1 MAGFWY
7 NAQVMRRRIPPALIA
22 TGTMLGYIVGVGL
35 FGVPYVY
42 VHGGVWWGVV
52 ITCLAGVVLTLLHVM
67 FLQTLAASKERMRDV
82 KMIGTYLGPWAR
94 RLAFVTAVLT
104 TYGTLLAYTIAAGR
118 FGATLLAPVAT
129 AVDPFWLSLVFFAFF
144 TAIVLRGR
152 AFMAN
157 VETIFT
163 FLLILAVLVL
173 LAFILP
179 SVRPEHFTWLAP
191 RGIFAVYGVALYA
204 LGGAAAVPTVFELLK
219 PDHRAATRAV
229 VRGTL
234 IAMGITVA
242 FGLVVAGGSGLRTT
256 EESLTGLA
264 AVVGPGIASVGA
276 VFGLLG
282 ILTSFLPLTIYLRDV
297 FLLDYKLPKPWA
309 WALTLIPPLLLFLV
323 GARSFIQVIGFT
335 GGIVGGLGGMLI
347 AASYLAARRKL
358 GVGAAGIMRVPPF
371 AAFLV
376 ILAFGA
382 AFLVEATH
390 IVLSVARG

>member
-7 NAQVMRRRIPPALIA
+7 NTQVMHRRIPPALIA
-22 TGTMLGYIVGVGL
+22 TGTMLGYIVGVGV

-42 VHGGVWWGVV
+42 VHGGVWWGVA

-94 RLAFVTAVLT
+94 RLAFVIAVLT

-118 FGATLLAPVAT
+118 FGATLFAPITT

-144 TAIVLRGR
+144 SAIVLRGR

-179 SVRPEHFTWLAP
+179 SVRPENFTWLAP

-347 AASYLAARRKL
+347 AASYLAARQKL

-382 AFLVEATH
+382 AFLVEATN